1 MVVSLPPGGNERT
14 SLTRRIDA
22 VGDGRCRVSADI
34 WGRPGGVMRFLTVI
48 GKRVARKSI
57 EVDYDRL
64 VAHFEEE

>member
-1 MVVSLPPGGNERT
+1 VVVSLPPGGNERT

-34 WGRPGGVMRFLTVI
+34 AGQPGGVKRLLTVI

-57 EVDYDRL
+57 EADYDRL
-64 VAHFEEE
+64 VEHFD

>member
-1 MVVSLPPGGNERT
+1 
-14 SLTRRIDA
+14 
-22 VGDGRCRVSADI
+22 
-34 WGRPGGVMRFLTVI
+34 MRFLTVI